1 MEILGLD
8 ETWKSTMHKS
18 LSVVNTEKQKIAPG
32 IL

>member
-1 MEILGLD
+1 
-8 ETWKSTMHKS
+8 MHKS